1 MTNNRLDQSVKLL
14 QFEVT
19 YKNNTDFEKQ
29 ISYWI
34 SVFTVKSIV
43 KRVHLEARDRRKIKG
58 AEKLTIKNSSHD
70 HTLLLDAISTKKFQD
85 FIYYSNFNIHNH
97 NST

>member
-29 ISYWI
+29 ISY
-34 SVFTVKSIV
+34 
-43 KRVHLEARDRRKIKG
+43 
-58 AEKLTIKNSSHD
+58 
-70 HTLLLDAISTKKFQD
+70 
-85 FIYYSNFNIHNH
+85 
-97 NST
+97 